1 MDLASSFFTKIP
13 LMYRKN
19 SILESVRKN
28 PPPVDKNQRLKTA
41 LLTIPLRDTKWGETS
56 LFPAWWWNPKES
68 GPFRMGLPTFIPK

>member
-28 PPPVDKNQRLKTA
+28 PPPVDKNRGFETVLLALPLKETA
-41 LLTIPLRDTKWGETS
+41 LSPDTS
-56 LFPAWWWNPKES
+56 S
-68 GPFRMGLPTFIPK
+68 Q